1 MCNIGRAAVKFTTKK
16 QNKPEQR
23 ISASRL
29 KQRYPL
35 SEACLQSW
43 RVTSTSKQRHNI
55 QILLSVAG
63 LSVIMFNLSF
73 KSRFWRLGYQE
84 EKQKFKWITICVYVV
99 CSIIQI
105 KS

>member
-1 MCNIGRAAVKFTTKK
+1 MQLVNLQQKNKNKK
-16 QNKPEQR
+16 QTWAENFSLETKATLPFVWGLFAVVESNKY
-23 ISASRL
+23 
-29 KQRYPL
+29 KY
-35 SEACLQSW
+35 
-43 RVTSTSKQRHNI
+43 NI

-105 KS
+105 KF